1 MSIFGTNNDNDLF
14 EGDLLNETAEIA
26 DVLIADEL
34 MRSLTESEMEEF
46 LQSDECE
53 QLLEARILRKKTLVR
68 LGKKDD
74 VYRRTRLAALQL
86 AISKNDPLAKLLAK
100 IRVKEREYLNKI
112 YAKYSVKAEREAKK
126 AQRDYFKKVPTLKLK
141 GKIDDTF
148 GGK

>member
-1 MSIFGTNNDNDLF
+1 
-14 EGDLLNETAEIA
+14 
-26 DVLIADEL
+26 
-34 MRSLTESEMEEF
+34 MEEF

-100 IRVKEREYLNKI
+100 IRVKEREK
-112 YAKYSVKAEREAKK
+112 S
-126 AQRDYFKKVPTLKLK
+126 T
-141 GKIDDTF
+141 
-148 GGK
+148 